1 MLDLFGNTGC
11 VQKIVG
17 TEALYMFQLT
27 AERGIKPTSIM
38 QTVRTG
44 MMELLQTLSDLQEQ
58 MFGTVANM

>member
-1 MLDLFGNTGC
+1 
-11 VQKIVG
+11 
-17 TEALYMFQLT
+17 MFQLT

-44 MMELLQTLSDLQEQ
+44 MMELLLTQLDLPEQ